1 MEEMKREAEA
11 LKRKKEESERKLN
24 EAKAKLVNAEKAGDS
39 NLQTI
44 KDSVST
50 LEKEMTDLNMKQDEH
65 EKKEKVVFI

>member
-50 LEKEMTDLNMKQDEH
+50 LEK
-65 EKKEKVVFI
+65 